1 MATGV
6 KKTAK
11 KPLALDRP
19 QIDFLI
25 LADRA
30 EAINGK
36 LYLMGGG
43 WTQWS
48 WPDFSQPISF
58 GIAVGVLV
66 PWNAT
71 NEEHTLSV
79 FIEHEDGTRIEP
91 QITAKL
97 NVGRPASSVRG
108 QSFLTVIA
116 VNGSWKLP
124 GQGMYRA
131 VAALGEDERR
141 HASFRAVQIAAQ
153 APTPPT

>member
-1 MATGV
+1 MATRL
-6 KKTAK
+6 KKISK
-11 KPLALDRP
+11 EPLALDRP
-19 QIDFLI
+19 RIDFLI

-43 WTQWS
+43 WSEWR
-48 WPDFSQPISF
+48 WPDFNLPISF
-58 GIAVGVLV
+58 GIAAGVLV

-91 QITAKL
+91 QVTAKL
-97 NVGRPASSVRG
+97 NVGRPPSAVRG

-116 VNGSWKLP
+116 VNSSWKLS
-124 GQGMYRA
+124 GEGMYRA
-131 VAALGEDERR
+131 VAVLGEEERR

-153 APTPPT
+153 PPTPPT